1 MDTSIPSVA
10 KIRGEQPEKNLRSSE
25 SEAAWK
31 AFHGNS
37 LMFWV
42 PTSTMNYFQFKKF
55 KEFDISFPDMSQS
68 KSTESRL
75 TSGKE
80 GVHLVYIK

>member
-10 KIRGEQPEKNLRSSE
+10 KIGGEQPEKNLRSSE
-25 SEAAWK
+25 SEAGWK

-68 KSTESRL
+68 KGLS
-75 TSGKE
+75 
-80 GVHLVYIK
+80 LVLLRARRGCI

>member
-10 KIRGEQPEKNLRSSE
+10 KIGGEQPEKKLRSSE
-25 SEAAWK
+25 SEAGWK

-55 KEFDISFPDMSQS
+55 KEFDISFPDKSQS
-68 KSTESRL
+68 KGLR
-75 TSGKE
+75 
-80 GVHLVYIK
+80 VHLVNIK